1 MSISN
6 SVGSF
11 TREMKF
17 PAVNVSVSVLL
28 FSGSD
33 IPQLMQ
39 KGERNKKGRE
49 RGKRGNTSALLGR
62 PYLCRERG
70 GCLVDQPVE
79 PKVGRDKIFFL
90 FLSDETV
97 CFISWVNHSLANQAL
112 VKSQLINLSP
122 KFLVWLS
129 IGTEDNQKVN
139 QELGFPV
146 KQCIKST
153 MFLFFTSEW
162 F

>member
-1 MSISN
+1 
-6 SVGSF
+6 
-11 TREMKF
+11 MKF
-17 PAVNVSVSVLL
+17 AAVNVSVSVPL

-39 KGERNKKGRE
+39 KGERNKKGGE

-70 GCLVDQPVE
+70 GCLVDRQE

-97 CFISWVNHSLANQAL
+97 AL
-112 VKSQLINLSP
+112 FHGSII
-122 KFLVWLS
+122 VWP
-129 IGTEDNQKVN
+129 IR
-139 QELGFPV
+139 PR
-146 KQCIKST
+146 
-153 MFLFFTSEW
+153 
-162 F
+162 